1 MKDDPKI
8 VKDEL
13 KAMEND
19 FLTLMMTKLTFLL
32 YVSKVEKNIYQS
44 ATSLSFSIDHK
55 TMTSSS
61 TGCGHLALIVC

>member
-1 MKDDPKI
+1 MVKKSFVVFDIDDDKTDLP
-8 VKDEL
+8 
-13 KAMEND
+13 
-19 FLTLMMTKLTFLL
+19 TLC
-32 YVSKVEKNIYQS
+32 SKVEKNIYQS